1 MPTRSAWP
9 ALMACS
15 AVPTS
20 RIRWPTRVGTPVAA
34 RTREADGTAT
44 ASGPV
49 ESLTYLPR
57 VPWVM
62 LK

>member
-20 RIRWPTRVGTPVAA
+20 RIRCPTRVGTPVAA

-49 ESLTYLPR
+49 ESFT
-57 VPWVM
+57 
-62 LK
+62 